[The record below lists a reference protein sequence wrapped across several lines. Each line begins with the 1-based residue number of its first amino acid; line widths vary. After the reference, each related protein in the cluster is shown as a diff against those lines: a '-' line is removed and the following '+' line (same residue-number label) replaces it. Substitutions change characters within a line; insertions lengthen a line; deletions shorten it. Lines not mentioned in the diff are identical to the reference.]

1 MNPTLGKQL
10 TVAAN
15 SIQNSS
21 KAVVVLNFTLNLVL
35 SGALQQMLAAMNK
48 MQIMIHLLLIN
59 VQIPPACQIFFSSL
73 LSLVTY
79 EVFDISPHVKKA
91 LQLTHT

>member
-1 MNPTLGKQL
+1 MDPALGKQL
-10 TVAAN
+10 TAAAVT
-15 SIQNSS
+15 IKNSS
-21 KAVVVLNFTLNLVL
+21 KAVVVLNFALNFIL
-35 SGALQQMLAAMNK
+35 SGALQQMLSAMKK

-79 EVFDISPHVKKA
+79 
-91 LQLTHT
+91 